1 MKRHHNHGLR
11 KICGCPRRLWPK
23 CDHGWH
29 LNFKHAGTHYRFS
42 LDRHAGR
49 HLTSKAE
56 ALAEADVL
64 RSGSGRELWTVNA
77 SSADVDLGP
86 PRASVFRPLHEG
98 WRGREAVARSVRAYR
113 NLSTTS
119 RYLATTRRGIHQ
131 VFGQYEQRR
140 AEKTGKSCKFVAR
153 KEGSTVSLKAPSTID
168 GDPNSLQ

>member
-11 KICGCPRRLWPK
+11 KICGCPSRLWPK

-64 RSGSGRELWTVNA
+64 RTAVRAGNFGRSMPAPQTVTL
-77 SSADVDLGP
+77 DHIGRLYFDRYMKVG
-86 PRASVFRPLHEG
+86 VVEKPLHVVFG
-98 WRGREAVARSVRAYR
+98 HTA
-113 NLSTTS
+113 TS
-119 RYLATTRRGIHQ
+119 PPRRGISPRH
-131 VFGQYEQRR
+131 GGGCIKYSDNTSSAERR
-140 AEKTGKSCKFVAR
+140 KLEKVA
-153 KEGSTVSLKAPSTID
+153 S
-168 GDPNSLQ
+168 SLQERRDLPYL